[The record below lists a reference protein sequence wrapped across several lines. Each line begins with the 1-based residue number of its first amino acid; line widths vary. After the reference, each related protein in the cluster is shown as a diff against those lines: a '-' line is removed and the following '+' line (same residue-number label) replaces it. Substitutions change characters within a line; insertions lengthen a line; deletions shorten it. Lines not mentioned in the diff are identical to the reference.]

1 MGAITLQFTSNGDF
15 GSQLIRWFD
24 HGLYS
29 HVDTVLPDGRLLGAR
44 SDVVMGVPKGVQIR
58 PADYVLDY
66 QTRRVVLPVSN
77 AVEQEYYAFLMK
89 QVGRE
94 YNQLAILAFFFGAA
108 WSNPSNWFC
117 SQLVTAG
124 LIDSGAIYKPS
135 TPDSKI
141 APDDLLLICSVL
153 VPL

>member
-15 GSQLIRWFD
+15 GSRLIKWFD

-29 HVDTVLPDGRLLGAR
+29 HVDTVMPGGSLLGAR

-58 PADYVLDY
+58 PAEYVLDFE
-66 QTRRVVLPVSN
+66 TRRVVLPVSDD
-77 AVEQEYYAFLMK
+77 VEKKYYTFLLN
-89 QVGRE
+89 QVGKE
-94 YNQLAILAFFFGAA
+94 YNQRAILAFFFGAE
-108 WSNPSNWFC
+108 WSNPANWFC
-117 SQLVTAG
+117 SQLAIAG
-124 LIDSGAIYKPS
+124 LIESGAIYKPS